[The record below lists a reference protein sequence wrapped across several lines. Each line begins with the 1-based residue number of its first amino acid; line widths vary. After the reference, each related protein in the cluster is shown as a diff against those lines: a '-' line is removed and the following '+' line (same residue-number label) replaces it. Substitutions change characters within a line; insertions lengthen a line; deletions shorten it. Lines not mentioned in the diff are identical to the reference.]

1 MRTKDEILKQYSEEW
16 LDSNDGKAISIVIN
30 LNMLEVWIDIRDIL
44 NESLIDRGTMMTNPD
59 LRP

>member
-30 LNMLEVWIDIRDIL
+30 LNMLEVWIDIRDTL
-44 NESLIDRGTMMTNPD
+44 NDRLEEIMKDIYKLANKE
-59 LRP
+59 